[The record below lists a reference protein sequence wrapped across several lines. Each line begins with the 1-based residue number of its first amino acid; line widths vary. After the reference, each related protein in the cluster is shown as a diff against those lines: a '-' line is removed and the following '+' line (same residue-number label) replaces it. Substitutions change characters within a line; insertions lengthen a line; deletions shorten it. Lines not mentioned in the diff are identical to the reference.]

1 MTKAFA
7 HLRERL
13 SWKSLLALAMVA
25 LTLLFW
31 GYGLYTNWN
40 KLGQYEWRA
49 DFRFLF
55 LALALFPAGFLP
67 SLYGWHR
74 IMSHFARGTDFR
86 VNAQIYCYSTLP
98 RYIPGLVWYVAG
110 RSLLYRE
117 KGVPSSI
124 TILATVLETVL
135 LTVSGLTLA
144 LLSIPSLGA
153 LTLGGKPSP
162 LIPALLISLTILLLP
177 RVLERTLRFFTTLP
191 DKVIPRLTHL
201 EITLFLVVY
210 GIAWLGGGLLLYLL
224 ANAIYRVEPLTA
236 MIGIWAASGVASFL
250 FAFLGGSGGR
260 EVTMSVLLAFYVP
273 LPVAIAISLLSRVVI
288 MVTEALWVVLFII
301 LLGGGVRGIFSP
313 PMAIQETKGSLSS
326 HDGLNNVENH
336 PKG

>member
-1 MTKAFA
+1 MTKAFV

-13 SWKSLLALAMVA
+13 SWKLLLALAMVV

-49 DFRFLF
+49 DFRFLL
-55 LALALFPAGFLP
+55 LAFALFPAGFLP

-74 IMSHFARGTDFR
+74 IMSHFARGTDLR
-86 VNAQIYCYSTLP
+86 VNAKIYCYSTLP
-98 RYIPGLVWYVAG
+98 RYIPGVVWYVAG

-117 KGVPSSI
+117 KGVPPSI
-124 TILATVLETVL
+124 TILATALETVL

-144 LLSIPSLGA
+144 LLSMPSIGDLPW
-153 LTLGGKPSP
+153 GGKPP
-162 LIPALLISLTILLLP
+162 TLVVALLIPSTILLLP

-191 DKVIPRLTHL
+191 EDEATPRLTYL
-201 EITLFLVVY
+201 EIMLLLVVY
-210 GIAWLGGGLLLYLL
+210 VIAWLGGGLLLYLL
-224 ANAIYRVEPLTA
+224 ANAIYRVEPLTS
-236 MIGIWAASGVASFL
+236 MIGIWTASGVASFL

-273 LPVAIAISLLSRVVI
+273 LPVAIAISLLSRVII
-288 MVTEALWVVLFII
+288 MVAEVFWVVLFIV
-301 LLGGGVRGIFSP
+301 LLGGRVRGIFSP
-313 PMAIQETKGSLSS
+313 RMTIQETEDRPSS
-326 HDGLNNVENH
+326 REASKVENH